1 MYVDPRVLKAIELM
15 EAKAEKI
22 RKAADKYERVGD
34 IPMRDRMT
42 EMATGIEWAKQSLR
56 REVYKRSAVVL
67 HQSGSG
73 GLL

>member
-1 MYVDPRVLKAIELM
+1 MYVDPRVQRAIDLM
-15 EAKAEKI
+15 EAKADKI

-34 IPMRDRMT
+34 LPMRDRMT

-56 REVYKRSAVVL
+56 REVHKKTAVVL
-67 HQSGSG
+67 HKSGAG